1 MSPQIQRLRMRLLRF
16 DFSLITADTLFR
28 APVARQDDQ
37 YRTEEEIDL
46 YVQHVSASLSA
57 SNTQFERVIEKQEDE
72 VCQTLRQYCN
82 EGWPDS
88 TRVPDALKPY
98 WQTKDDLSVV
108 HGLLLKAERI
118 VIPTAISLE
127 MLDRVKEGHQGV
139 TKCRA
144 RAKRALWWP
153 GLSRQIEGLV
163 KQCRKLL
170 NEELTKKEL
179 MIPSVVPDSSSR
191 SVTCH
196 PSPRLKR

>member
-57 SNTQFERVIEKQEDE
+57 SNTQFERVREKQEDE

-118 VIPTAISLE
+118 VIPTTISLE
-127 MLDRVKEGHQGV
+127 MLDRVQEGHQGV
-139 TKCRA
+139 TKCRE

-153 GLSRQIEGLV
+153 GLTRQIEGLV

>member
-57 SNTQFERVIEKQEDE
+57 SNTQFERIREKQEDE

-98 WQTKDDLSVV
+98 WQTKDDPSVV

-118 VIPTAISLE
+118 VIPNAISLE
-127 MLDRVKEGHQGV
+127 MALLY
-139 TKCRA
+139 A
-144 RAKRALWWP
+144 FAYKRAIKVL
-153 GLSRQIEGLV
+153 RNAE
-163 KQCRKLL
+163 KERKGRCGGQVYW
-170 NEELTKKEL
+170 TKN
-179 MIPSVVPDSSSR
+179 
-191 SVTCH
+191 
-196 PSPRLKR
+196 

>member
-1 MSPQIQRLRMRLLRF
+1 MRLLRF

-46 YVQHVSASLSA
+46 YVQHVSAS
-57 SNTQFERVIEKQEDE
+57 NTQFERVREKQEDE

-118 VIPTAISLE
+118 VIPTTISLE
-127 MLDRVKEGHQGV
+127 MLDRVQEGHQGV
-139 TKCRA
+139 TKCRE

-170 NEELTKKEL
+170 NEEFTKKEL

>member
-57 SNTQFERVIEKQEDE
+57 SNTQFERIREKQEDE

-98 WQTKDDLSVV
+98 WQTKDDPSVV

-118 VIPTAISLE
+118 VIPNAISLE
-127 MLDRVKEGHQGV
+127 MALLY
-139 TKCRA
+139 A
-144 RAKRALWWP
+144 FAYKRAIKVL
-153 GLSRQIEGLV
+153 RNAE
-163 KQCRKLL
+163 KERKGRCGGQ
-170 NEELTKKEL
+170 
-179 MIPSVVPDSSSR
+179 VY
-191 SVTCH
+191 
-196 PSPRLKR
+196 

>member
-1 MSPQIQRLRMRLLRF
+1 MRLLRV

-57 SNTQFERVIEKQEDE
+57 SLSASNTQFERIREKQEDE
-72 VCQTLRQYCN
+72 VCQTLRQYYN

-88 TRVPDALKPY
+88 IRVPDSLKPY

-127 MLDRVKEGHQGV
+127 MALLY
-139 TKCRA
+139 A
-144 RAKRALWWP
+144 FAYKRAIKVLRNAEKERK
-153 GLSRQIEGLV
+153 GRCGGQVLV
-163 KQCRKLL
+163 VK
-170 NEELTKKEL
+170 
-179 MIPSVVPDSSSR
+179 
-191 SVTCH
+191 
-196 PSPRLKR
+196 